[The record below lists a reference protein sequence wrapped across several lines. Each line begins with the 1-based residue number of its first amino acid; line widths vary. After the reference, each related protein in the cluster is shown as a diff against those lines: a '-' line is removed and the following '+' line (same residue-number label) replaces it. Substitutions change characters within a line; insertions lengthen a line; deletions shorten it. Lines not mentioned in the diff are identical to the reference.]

1 MKTYKIACHVQED
14 KLHSL
19 IQYLEAIGV
28 SQFSVNL
35 QPADKPAPV
44 TSPVVAASTPR
55 PLAHQPQQKAFY
67 YVGGKRNKGITAEEL
82 VMQVLNTSPEPI
94 VSRTDLQTEFVK
106 HGFAK
111 TSISNPLS
119 QLTRDKRIVHVGE
132 GLYALRSRH
141 VVPATNGA
149 ARVEQ

>member
-1 MKTYKIACHVQED
+1 MKIYKVTCNVSDE
-14 KLHSL
+14 KLHAL
-19 IQYLEAIGV
+19 TQYFEAIGV
-28 SQFSVNL
+28 TAYSVNL
-35 QPADKPAPV
+35 QPQGQPAPAAA
-44 TSPVVAASTPR
+44 PVVAVTVPR
-55 PLAHQPQQKAFY
+55 PPAHHPQQKAFH

-132 GLYALRSRH
+132 GLYALRTRH
-141 VVPATNGA
+141 VMPAMNGA
-149 ARVEQ
+149 AQAEQ